1 MNVGRVLT
9 LAAVLLAFSA
19 PPAQAQGSKDWVD
32 IKDPEALRALFSDK
46 THRSRAYVA
55 HYRADGQGI
64 LLSKGSDIRH
74 ARTWQLKGGD
84 QVCAGPKGDT
94 PTCYRYQRSTKN
106 PAEVLATGELRGQ
119 RVMLWFTVEDGIP
132 KF

>member
-1 MNVGRVLT
+1 MKVTYAAT
-9 LAAVLLAFSA
+9 LSGALFAFIVS
-19 PPAQAQGSKDWVD
+19 PAWAQDSKDWVD
-32 IKDPEALRALFSDK
+32 IKDAEALRALFSDK

>member
-1 MNVGRVLT
+1 MNFGRVAI
-9 LAAVLLAFSA
+9 LASALLAFSA
-19 PPAQAQGSKDWVD
+19 LPTLAQDAKDWVD
-32 IKDPEALRALFSDK
+32 IKDPEALRALFSNK

>member
-1 MNVGRVLT
+1 MKVNYVAT
-9 LAAVLLAFSA
+9 LAGALFALIVS
-19 PPAQAQGSKDWVD
+19 PAWAQDSKDWVD
-32 IKDPEALRALFSDK
+32 IKDAEALRALFSNK

-55 HYRADGQGI
+55 HYRDDGKGI

-74 ARTWQLKGGD
+74 ARTWQLKGND

-94 PTCYRYQRSTKN
+94 PTCFRYQRSTKN

-119 RVMLWFTVEDGIP
+119 RVMLWFTVEDGIA

>member
-1 MNVGRVLT
+1 MNLGRVAI
-9 LAAVLLAFSA
+9 LASALLAFS
-19 PPAQAQGSKDWVD
+19 PPPSLAQDSKDWVD

>member
-1 MNVGRVLT
+1 MDTRCYRIQRG
-9 LAAVLLAFSA
+9 
-19 PPAQAQGSKDWVD
+19 
-32 IKDPEALRALFSDK
+32 LFSDK

-55 HYRADGQGI
+55 HYRADGEGI
-64 LLSKGSDIRH
+64 LLSKGSDLRH
-74 ARTWQLKGGD
+74 ARTWQLKGSD

-106 PAEVLATGELRGQ
+106 PAEVVATGELRGQ

>member
-1 MNVGRVLT
+1 VNLGRVAI
-9 LAAVLLAFSA
+9 LASALLAFSP
-19 PPAQAQGSKDWVD
+19 PPAQGQGSKDWVD

-55 HYRADGQGI
+55 HYRANGQGI

>member
-1 MNVGRVLT
+1 VNLGRVAI
-9 LAAVLLAFSA
+9 LASALLAFSA
-19 PPAQAQGSKDWVD
+19 PPTLAQDAKDWVD